1 MEEKVKAPFFK
12 PALIYGA
19 IVGGTGVLFGLIL
32 YFLDM
37 SLERW
42 VQWATLVITLAILI
56 YCLLAYRNEYLG
68 GFASYGQIFKMAV
81 AIGFIGA
88 VIGAIYQYLL
98 FGVLDPD
105 MMDKVRIVVEER
117 IMNNPRIPE
126 SFYDQAMERAEKSL
140 TLKRMIMN
148 AFIWGFV
155 LNVILG
161 LIISAFVKKEQKA
174 DIPV

>member
-1 MEEKVKAPFFK
+1 MEEKVKAPFLK

-19 IVGGTGVLFGLIL
+19 ILGGAGVLVGLIL
-32 YFLDM
+32 YFMDL
-37 SLERW
+37 STETW
-42 VQWATLVITLAILI
+42 AQWIGLAVALAVMI
-56 YCLLAYRNEYLG
+56 YCLVAYRNEYLG

-81 AIGFIGA
+81 VIGLISAI
-88 VIGAIYQYLL
+88 IGAIWQYLM

-105 MMDKVRIVVEER
+105 LVDKVRIAAEER

-126 SFYDQAMERAEKSL
+126 SFYDQAMERVEKSL
-140 TLKRMIMN
+140 TLQRMVMN
-148 AFIWGFV
+148 ALIWGFV

-174 DIPV
+174 DIPA

>member
-19 IVGGTGVLFGLIL
+19 ILGGTGVLFGLIL

-42 VQWATLVITLAILI
+42 VQWATLAITLAVMI
-56 YCLLAYRNEYLG
+56 YCLVAYRNEYLG
-68 GFASYGQIFKMAV
+68 GFGSYGQILKMAI
-81 AIGFIGA
+81 AISIVSA

-105 MMDKVRIVVEER
+105 LMDKVRIVVEER

-140 TLKRMIMN
+140 TIKRMVMN
-148 AFIWGFV
+148 ALIVGAIFNI
-155 LNVILG
+155 ILG
-161 LIISAFVKKEQKA
+161 LIIAAFVKKEQKA